1 MSVLDPKKTYKNLKK
16 KGFVDS
22 INKSSDHK
30 WVDFFYDEKYV
41 LSTKISHGNK
51 DIDKHL
57 IKQMSFQCKLDKADF
72 IDLVNCP
79 LSREDYIH
87 LLNQK
92 GLLD

>member
-30 WVDFFYDEKYV
+30 WVDFFYDDKYV

-51 DIDKHL
+51 DIDNHL

-79 LSREDYIH
+79 LSREDYIQ
-87 LLNQK
+87 LLKKK